1 MEGDKEIAALTE
13 RVAKIEGILEQINTR
28 LNHLEAR
35 LDHIEAEMRTNYRWI
50 MGTIITMW
58 VTVIMAILL
67 R

>member
-1 MEGDKEIAALTE
+1 M
-13 RVAKIEGILEQINTR
+13 
-28 LNHLEAR
+28 EAR

-58 VTVIMAILL
+58 ATVIMTILL